1 MAGKGG
7 GAWKVAY
14 ADFVTAMMAFFM
26 VMWLT
31 SQKPEVKQ
39 AVAGYFRD
47 PYAIFKGNES
57 GAAADATPT
66 EDPKLGHEAESQ
78 RRHVSNSGNDSNYQF
93 AVLFDT
99 GVAELDAANKE
110 KIRSFAPTMVG
121 KLNRVEVRAHCQSV
135 PLPEGSPF
143 QDRWDL
149 CYARGRAVQAELETH
164 GIDAFRMRIS
174 LAEANEPLAANLSTE
189 ELKLNSRVDIILLDD
204 LVAAPWQNPVAVD
217 DEHGEHGAGHGKDG
231 GHEAAADPGE
241 HAEEHGTATEPH
253 GDDAAGEEAHEA
265 GGDGHAT
272 EPAAEDHGDAA
283 PADNHAAPADDHGGH

>member
-57 GAAADATPT
+57 GSAADASPT

-78 RRHVSNSGNDSNYQF
+78 RRKVSNSGNDSNYQF
-93 AVLFDT
+93 AVLFDE
-99 GVAELDAANKE
+99 GLAELDAANKE

-121 KLNRVEVRAHCQSV
+121 KLNRVEIRSHCQRV

-143 QDRWDL
+143 ASRWDL
-149 CYARGRAVQAELETH
+149 CYARSRSVQAELETH
-164 GIDAFRMRIS
+164 GIDADRVRLS
-174 LAEANEPLAANLSTE
+174 QAEANEPLAANLTRD
-189 ELKLNSRVDIILLDD
+189 ELKLNSRVDVILLED
-204 LVAAPWQNPVAVD
+204 LVAAPWQNPAAAG
-217 DEHGEHGAGHGKDG
+217 DEHGEHGGAS
-231 GHEAAADPGE
+231 E
-241 HAEEHGTATEPH
+241 
-253 GDDAAGEEAHEA
+253 HEA
-265 GGDGHAT
+265 GADHGEPADVHGSATESHGEETPDAEHEAPGNDHAH
-272 EPAAEDHGDAA
+272 EPAAEDHGHA
-283 PADNHAAPADDHGGH
+283 PPAEGHAAPADEHGGH